1 MDIKTFLQS
10 KFPDADIS
18 FVGEDC
24 NSKLQIV
31 SKQFEKLTTLQRHK
45 LVLNILK
52 DKFQS
57 GELHALSLNTRS
69 PSEIS

>member
-18 FVGEDC
+18 CVGEDC

-57 GELHALSLNTRS
+57 GELHALSLNTKS